1 MNARPWLTRFGLL
14 LVLGFV
20 VALCWFSAPDVNAA
34 PAFQSPLPQPVVSIN
49 AYPYQ
54 PSTLTDI
61 SFYAQAYD
69 PYTYYSL
76 WITEAQ
82 WDFGDGSTSN
92 LVYTSH
98 RYAKEGT
105 YTVNVTVTIDD
116 GRRGTASMQL
126 VVENHD
132 VAITKISVPN
142 SARAGQTRQIS
153 VGISSKLRGET
164 VTVAVSKSVTN
175 PYYPYEQFGSL
186 TQFVAARSSNRTTE
200 FAFNYTFTPADAALG
215 KVTFKAEA
223 YISGYTDMLQGDNT
237 VISLPTKV
245 SGGSIKAA
253 GVAGEE
259 EEENSSFLFLP
270 AVSGQ

>member
-34 PAFQSPLPQPVVSIN
+34 PAFQSPLPQPVVYIVN
-49 AYPYQ
+49 YPYQ
-54 PSTLTDI
+54 ASTLTDI

-76 WITEAQ
+76 WITAAQ

-92 LVYTSH
+92 LLYTSH
-98 RYAKEGT
+98 RYAQDGT

-116 GRRGTASMQL
+116 GRTGTASMQ
-126 VVENHD
+126 VIVESHD

-153 VGISSKLRGET
+153 VGISSKMRPET
-164 VTVAVSKSVTN
+164 VTVTVSKSVAGSYN
-175 PYYPYEQFGSL
+175 PYEQFGNL

-200 FAFNYTFTPADAALG
+200 FTFNYTFTPADAALG

-223 YISGYTDMLQGDNT
+223 YINGYSDMLSGDNT

-245 SGGSIKAA
+245 SGGNVKAA
-253 GVAGEE
+253 GVLGD